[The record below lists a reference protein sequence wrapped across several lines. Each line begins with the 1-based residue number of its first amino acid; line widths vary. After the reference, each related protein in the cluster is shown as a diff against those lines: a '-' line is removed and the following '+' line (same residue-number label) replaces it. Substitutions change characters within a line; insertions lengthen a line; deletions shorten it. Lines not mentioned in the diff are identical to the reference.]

1 MFSEDERSMNRTLSE
16 DERSMLFS
24 NRYAGEFNY
33 RETTVLNAL

>member
-1 MFSEDERSMNRTLSE
+1 MNRTLSE

-24 NRYAGEFNY
+24 NRCAAEFNY